1 MEEKKRKMGTKDNS
15 LRSILLSN
23 GISADMTEQIITQ
36 YDEKAVDNYE
46 VPQNTAMIAVMTD
59 NHTLSYY
66 IDGYKNVSIA
76 KEEIPSQTIVS
87 GNVNELEM
95 LVGALGRNRIKTMKI
110 KELD

>member
-1 MEEKKRKMGTKDNS
+1 MEEKKRNFGTKDNN

-23 GISADMTEQIITQ
+23 CISADMAEQILTQ
-36 YDEKAVDNYE
+36 YDEKSVDNYE

-66 IDGYKNVSIA
+66 IDGYKNVSISN
-76 KEEIPSQTIVS
+76 EEIPSQTIVS

-110 KELD
+110 KEWD

>member
-1 MEEKKRKMGTKDNS
+1 MEEKKRNLGTNDKN

-23 GISADMTEQIITQ
+23 GISADMAEQILTQ
-36 YDEKAVDNYE
+36 YDEKSVDNYE

-66 IDGYKNVSIA
+66 IDGYKNVSISN
-76 KEEIPSQTIVS
+76 EEIPSQTIVS

-110 KELD
+110 KEWD

>member
-1 MEEKKRKMGTKDNS
+1 MEEKKRNLGTNDKN

-23 GISADMTEQIITQ
+23 GISADMAEQILTQ
-36 YDEKAVDNYE
+36 YDEKSVDNYE

-66 IDGYKNVSIA
+66 IDGYKNVSISN
-76 KEEIPSQTIVS
+76 EEIPSQTIVS

-95 LVGALGRNRIKTMKI
+95 LVGALGRNRIKTVKI
-110 KELD
+110 KE

>member
-1 MEEKKRKMGTKDNS
+1 MEEKKRNLGTKDNN

-23 GISADMTEQIITQ
+23 GISADMAEQILTQ
-36 YDEKAVDNYE
+36 YDEKSVDNYE

-66 IDGYKNVSIA
+66 IDGYKNVSISN
-76 KEEIPSQTIVS
+76 EEIPSHTIVS

-95 LVGALGRNRIKTMKI
+95 LVGALGRNRIKAMKL
-110 KELD
+110 KEWN

>member
-1 MEEKKRKMGTKDNS
+1 M
-15 LRSILLSN
+15 
-23 GISADMTEQIITQ
+23 AEQILTQ
-36 YDEKAVDNYE
+36 YDEKSVDNYE

-66 IDGYKNVSIA
+66 IDGYKNVSISN
-76 KEEIPSQTIVS
+76 EEIPSQTIVS

-110 KELD
+110 KE

>member
-1 MEEKKRKMGTKDNS
+1 MEEKKRNLGTKDNN

-23 GISADMTEQIITQ
+23 GISADMAEQILTQ
-36 YDEKAVDNYE
+36 YDEKSVDNYE
-46 VPQNTAMIAVMTD
+46 VPQSTAMIAVMTD

-66 IDGYKNVSIA
+66 IDGYKNVSIS

-110 KELD
+110 KEWD